1 MDKKLISYIGLVIGV
16 VLIFLGGGLLYLK
29 EKSVKNA
36 VVKNPKKVEVV
47 ISHPTVPVK
56 PPTPAPLVSKS
67 SIAAGK
73 GQSSKSQKRKIAFK
87 YRSSKP
93 KTVFLVGD
101 FNKWNKK
108 VNPMKK
114 GQNFVWETVL
124 ILSPGEYKY
133 AYIVDGKRINDPN
146 NKKTVHLKGG
156 KASVLTVKPLQLE
169 SRTKNIK

>member
-1 MDKKLISYIGLVIGV
+1 MDKKLISYIGLAIGV

-29 EKSVKNA
+29 EKSVKKI
-36 VVKNPKKVEVV
+36 VVKNPKKIEVV
-47 ISHPTVPVK
+47 ISSQPTASVK
-56 PPTPAPLVSKS
+56 PQMPAPLVSKS
-67 SIAAGK
+67 SAAAGK
-73 GQSSKSQKRKIAFK
+73 LQSSKTQKRKIAFK

-108 VNPMKK
+108 ANPMKK

-124 ILSPGEYKY
+124 MLPVGEYKY

-146 NKKTVHLKGG
+146 NRKTVHLKTG
-156 KASVLTVKPLQLE
+156 KASVLKVEPLP
-169 SRTKNIK
+169 